1 MSADSKGRRLFLHV
15 PFAGL
20 GFLASLPFKEASDIS
35 QTHPAVT
42 HSPRPLNNM
51 ATLTRMALGRNM
63 PIFIKV
69 PGLVKI

>member
-1 MSADSKGRRLFLHV
+1 MGRRLFLHV

-20 GFLASLPFKEASDIS
+20 DFSVSLPFREASDIS

-42 HSPRPLNNM
+42 HSPSPLNNM
-51 ATLTRMALGRNM
+51 ATLTRMVLGRNM
-63 PIFIKV
+63 PIFMNV